1 MHLFWRNTGEIPA
14 SFLKLVTN
22 MIPTLFHLALDGT
35 NGPGLNLDIPPNAL
49 LLADMGYPDDG
60 SGAMQLL
67 KVTVDLHGCP
77 SRKKL

>member
-35 NGPGLNLDIPPNAL
+35 NGPGINLNIPPNAL

-60 SGAMQLL
+60 LL
-67 KVTVDLHGCP
+67 FMPIQVGQCSCLRLP
-77 SRKKL
+77 